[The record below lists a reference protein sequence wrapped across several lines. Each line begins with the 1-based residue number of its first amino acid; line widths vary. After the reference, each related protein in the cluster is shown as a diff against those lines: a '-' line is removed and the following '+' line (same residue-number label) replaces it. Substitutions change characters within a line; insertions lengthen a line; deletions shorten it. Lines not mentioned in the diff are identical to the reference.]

1 MKPKSFIGQRFDRL
15 VVIDEHKNGK
25 WPMCRCRCDCG
36 NVKEIRRYSL
46 LSGNTTSCG
55 CIRRGDLTGRRF
67 GRLIALEYAGRQGR
81 KTLWHCRCDCG
92 KEVVVQRSSL
102 ISGNTTSCGCA
113 ADPSR
118 LLADRVDGTRLGAIR
133 HPHRATNTS
142 GVTGVSW
149 NKRRGKWEAY
159 IQLQGQ
165 KIHLGLYAKI
175 EDAAKAR
182 ARAEEDYFQKFLQEH
197 EKPEA

>member
-1 MKPKSFIGQRFDRL
+1 
-15 VVIDEHKNGK
+15 
-25 WPMCRCRCDCG
+25 MCRCRCDCG
-36 NVKEIRRYSL
+36 TVKDIRRYSL

-81 KTLWHCRCDCG
+81 KTLWRCRCDCG

-165 KIHLGLYAKI
+165 KIHLGLYDKI